1 MAKILTGQ
9 VISTKM
15 QKTLVVL
22 VERKLRHPQYR
33 KVITRRKKYKAHYEN
48 EGVAVGDIVQ
58 IKETR
63 PISKDKH
70 FMLVT
75 KEDMKKTAMKPKEVT
90 EKIKV

>member
-1 MAKILTGQ
+1 MVKILTGQ

-33 KVITRRKKYKAHYEN
+33 KVITRRKKYKAHYET
-48 EGVAVGDIVQ
+48 EGVSVGDIVQ

-70 FMLVT
+70 FILVT
-75 KEDMKKTAMKPKEVT
+75 KEDIKKTAIEPKGKVA
-90 EKIKV
+90 EKK